1 MGWPKW
7 NWNDWRAITDVSHVR
22 GAVRGY
28 TKSASS
34 GPLAVHIF
42 SNCWKPVR
50 IPRPVY
56 YRSSLYGRHT
66 PHKLRF
72 DIAFSP
78 NSNFSFTM
86 LSPKRIEGVFGFS
99 AKPNISSK
107 RPTVDVCPR
116 SRICQWF
123 VQPAES
129 MRITHIRCARRRV
142 GVANGEHNLE

>member
-86 LSPKRIEGVFGFS
+86 LSPKRCIWILSQTEYFEQTADGWRVS
-99 AKPNISSK
+99 AFANLSM
-107 RPTVDVCPR
+107 VCSTCGINANHAHSMCAPACR
-116 SRICQWF
+116 SREW
-123 VQPAES
+123 
-129 MRITHIRCARRRV
+129 RT
-142 GVANGEHNLE
+142 